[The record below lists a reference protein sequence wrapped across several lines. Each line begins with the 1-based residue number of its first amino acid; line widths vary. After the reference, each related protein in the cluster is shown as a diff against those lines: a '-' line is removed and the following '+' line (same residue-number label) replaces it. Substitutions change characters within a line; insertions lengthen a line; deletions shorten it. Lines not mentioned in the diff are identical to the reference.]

1 MEDTE
6 IELEVTRLMQELQT
20 ITKNIEILIAPYE
33 KIMEEATNKIE
44 EISLPYKKNTE
55 IIETR
60 IKELILL
67 RAKSLKTGSGNV
79 TYKKGAVRRSW
90 DLDALDG
97 VCDRDVDVKNRI
109 WNYRKET
116 IGEPSVTIKVDTEGT
131 SITNI

>member
-1 MEDTE
+1 MEDPE

-20 ITKNIEILIAPYE
+20 ITKNIEILISPYE
-33 KIMEEATNKIE
+33 KIMEETTNKIE
-44 EISLPYKKNTE
+44 EISLHYKQNTK
-55 IIETR
+55 IIESR

-79 TYKKGAVRRSW
+79 TYRKGAVRRTW

-109 WNYRKET
+109 
-116 IGEPSVTIKVDTEGT
+116 
-131 SITNI
+131 

>member
-6 IELEVTRLMQELQT
+6 IELEVTRLMKELQT
-20 ITKNIEILIAPYE
+20 ITKNIEILTAPYE

-44 EISLPYKKNTE
+44 EISLPYKQNME
-55 IIETR
+55 ITQTR

-67 RAKSLKTGSGNV
+67 RAKSLKTGSRNV
-79 TYKKGAVRRSW
+79 TYRKGAVRRTW

-109 WNYRKET
+109 WIYREEN
-116 IGEPSVTIKVDTEGT
+116 IGNPSVTIKVDTEGT